1 MRILLVPAETII
13 QYNVLGLRT
22 MQRCIRA
29 MKLHERFS
37 YDYIV
42 VSGGLQG
49 GDKVSLRDPT
59 QKARD
64 GSPQQKSGQGMKL

>member
-1 MRILLVPAETII
+1 MFGSSAR
-13 QYNVLGLRT
+13 VLEIGT
-22 MQRCIRA
+22 GT
-29 MKLHERFS
+29 KNS
-37 YDYIV
+37 NYIV

-59 QKARD
+59 QKSRD